1 MRDDG
6 GPDDDRTDGG
16 DVLPFPGAAQH
27 PSHWPVE
34 SDQTPSEETDED
46 EEEHQEA
53 LDLDSLAEPDAF
65 LDDDFT
71 HEDYLTATT
80 QEYRGLADAIEEAA
94 SQEHEMQA
102 VAATMPGVD
111 TGLVGF
117 DDMTGETA
125 EVVDEIQR
133 PPMLSSDLLVRVG
146 TAALL
151 VAAFLAVLLAGGW
164 WLVLL
169 VAVAVLVSL
178 GEYYATV
185 RRAGYSPLALFGLL
199 GGLAVVV
206 GAWLGGPLTIAGFV
220 VATAV
225 AVLLW
230 YSLLLRRRPLENATI
245 TILGVAWVAGLTS
258 FALPIARAADY
269 RQLLLALVLV
279 TIVFD
284 TGSYFAGRALGSR
297 PLAPKLS
304 PKKTVEGVA
313 GGVVAAF
320 GAAAAIGFIPW
331 FQPLDLY
338 GALLLA
344 AVAVVFGLLGDLAE
358 SMVKRAM
365 GVKDMGSVLPGHGGV
380 LDRIDSI
387 IFVLP
392 AGYFL
397 FHWLGLL

>member
-1 MRDDG
+1 M
-6 GPDDDRTDGG
+6 
-16 DVLPFPGAAQH
+16 LPFPGAAQH

-34 SDQTPSEETDED
+34 SDRAPSDGTEED
-46 EEEHQEA
+46 EADHQEA
-53 LDLDSLAEPDAF
+53 LDLDSLAEPDDSLA
-65 LDDDFT
+65 DDFS

-80 QEYRGLADAIEEAA
+80 QEYRGLADAIKEAA
-94 SQEHEMQA
+94 SQEHELQA
-102 VAATMPGVD
+102 VAATMPGVG

-117 DDMTGETA
+117 DDMTGETV
-125 EVVDEIQR
+125 EVVEEVR
-133 PPMLSSDLLVRVG
+133 PPVLSSDLLVRVG

-185 RRAGYSPLALFGLL
+185 RKAGYSPLALFGLL

-220 VATAV
+220 VATTV

-269 RQLLLALVLV
+269 RQLLLALVLL

-313 GGVVAAF
+313 GGVVAAV
-320 GAAAAIGFIPW
+320 GTAAAIGFIPW

-338 GALLLA
+338 DALLLA